1 MFCINCGVNLPE
13 NPVSCA
19 QCGKKAYIPPPHGHD
34 TVKKP
39 KKRPPKAGVIFVALL
54 LLFVAAF
61 LFWQLG
67 LFDLLLR
74 DTTELVGRWE
84 RIGSEQVIELFAD
97 RRAVIIRGDWE
108 VWGSWS
114 VNRHGQLALE
124 FDGEIFLRSEY
135 EVVENRLRTS
145 FQDGTLTS
153 EWVRVP

>member
-1 MFCINCGVNLPE
+1 MFCINCGVKLPE
-13 NPVSCA
+13 NPVFCA
-19 QCGKKAYIPPPHGHD
+19 QCGRKAYIPPPYQHD
-34 TVKKP
+34 TEKKP
-39 KKRPPKAGVIFVALL
+39 KKRSPKAGVIVVALL

-61 LFWQLG
+61 LCWQLG
-67 LFDLLLR
+67 VFDLLLR
-74 DTTELVGRWE
+74 DTAELTGRWE

-97 RRAVIIRGDWE
+97 GQAVIIRGDWE
-108 VWGSWS
+108 VWGSWR
-114 VNRHGQLALE
+114 VNRHGQLVLE